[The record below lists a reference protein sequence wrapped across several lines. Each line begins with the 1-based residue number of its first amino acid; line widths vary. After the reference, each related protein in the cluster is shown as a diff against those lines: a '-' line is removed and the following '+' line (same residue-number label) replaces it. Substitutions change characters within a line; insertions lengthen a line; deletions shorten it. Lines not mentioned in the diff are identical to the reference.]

1 MGDSNLT
8 VTSTGI
14 QLPSTANSA
23 TPSDIDYQGSYANT
37 AGTAS
42 KQMLKLFYD
51 GTSCYGLGVS
61 AGQLEI
67 MTYSTGIHAFYNG
80 TTLVGRIN
88 ANGNLGVGVDPAYK
102 GDFNGQVHATCF
114 PVSSD
119 IRFKKNIKPIDG
131 ALSKILKLKGVTYE
145 WNEFINTV
153 RDGYELNVPII
164 GFIAQE
170 LEKVVPELVSKWKLN
185 DDCQDARAVDYQRV
199 VPVLVEAMKEQQ
211 KQIED
216 LKNRVKAL
224 ENK

>member
-1 MGDSNLT
+1 VL
-8 VTSTGI
+8 I
-14 QLPSTANSA
+14 LL
-23 TPSDIDYQGSYANT
+23 
-37 AGTAS
+37 
-42 KQMLKLFYD
+42 LK
-51 GTSCYGLGVS
+51 V
-61 AGQLEI
+61 
-67 MTYSTGIHAFYNG
+67 
-80 TTLVGRIN
+80 
-88 ANGNLGVGVDPAYK
+88 
-102 GDFNGQVHATCF
+102 
-114 PVSSD
+114 
-119 IRFKKNIKPIDG
+119 
-131 ALSKILKLKGVTYE
+131 VTYE